1 MLDQV
6 NHIESCIAYYDAKI
20 KSDKELIKNYKK
32 SDTYNFQQQRMI
44 TFKNELIEVIWN
56 NLDTNQES
64 VLGYFKG
71 DDNSV
76 FKKS

>member
-1 MLDQV
+1 
-6 NHIESCIAYYDAKI
+6 
-20 KSDKELIKNYKK
+20 
-32 SDTYNFQQQRMI
+32 MI

-71 DDNSV
+71 DDNSA
-76 FKKS
+76 FKKT